1 MHHRSHLAY
10 RRRENGDAGKV
21 LAAATLGVLA
31 GTVVLVCARQA
42 LRSRPVLQPE
52 DAPHHTWRR
61 HAAADRRETAL
72 VGRTITVNR
81 PRPEVYARWRDF
93 SGFPDFME
101 NVHAVTPVGD
111 KGARWVVAAPGG
123 GTITFETTITDER
136 PDELIAW
143 KSDEGAEVR
152 NSGRIVFRD
161 APGGRGT
168 EVEATIAYDPPGGAF
183 GRATAKLFQR
193 EPRIQTRRELKR
205 FKQLMETGEVAVAG
219 RTARHA

>member
-10 RRRENGDAGKV
+10 RRRGHDDAGKA

-31 GTVVLVCARQA
+31 GTVVLVCARQV

-61 HAAADRRETAL
+61 RAATDRRETAL

-101 NVHAVTPVGD
+101 NVRAVTPIGD

-123 GTITFETTITDER
+123 GTVTFETTITEER

-143 KSDEGAEVR
+143 KSEEGSEVR

-168 EVEATIAYDPPGGAF
+168 EVEATIAYDPPGGTF
-183 GRATAKLFQR
+183 GRAAAKLFQR